1 MEANMK
7 NTISWIAGAVAI
19 LATTLAFADA
29 TVTAATGTVSAQGA
43 NGPSRPLKN
52 GDVVRQAETVSTGPA
67 SGAVLRFDD
76 GEIASLT
83 HDSRMTIES
92 YSYNS
97 QGHSGNIVLNLLQ
110 GAMENVT
117 GLIGKTSPD
126 KVAYRAGTT
135 TIGIRGTRVVT
146 SYHDGALTSAVLEG
160 RIVVHIGNQAVEVDA
175 GQAIILRRDHTYE
188 VVSIAALRE
197 LLRGTASEDMINL
210 LPQAGAGGGEA
221 SGGTPSSSSSTT
233 SAGGGTASGR

>member
-1 MEANMK
+1 MK

-29 TVTAATGTVSAQGA
+29 TVTAASGTVTAQGA
-43 NGPSRPLKN
+43 SGPSRQLKN

-67 SGAVLRFDD
+67 SSAVLRFDD

-83 HDSRMTIES
+83 HDSRMTVES
-92 YSYNS
+92 YSYNA
-97 QGHSGNIVLNLLQ
+97 QAHSGNIVLNLLE

-126 KVAYRAGTT
+126 KVSYRAGTT

-146 SYHDGALTSAVLEG
+146 SYHDGALISAVLQG
-160 RIVVHIGNQAVEVDA
+160 KIVVHIGNQAVEVDA
-175 GQAIILRRDHTYE
+175 GQAIMLRRDHTYQ
-188 VVSIAALRE
+188 VVSIDALRE
-197 LLRGTASEDMINL
+197 LLRGTASEDMIDL
-210 LPQAGAGGGEA
+210 LPQLGAGGGEA
-221 SGGTPSSSSSTT
+221 SGATPSSSSSAT